1 MRFAW
6 LALAAF
12 MSMLAGAEGAS
23 MASEE
28 LESRSRPR
36 SAVVS
41 RAGFAVQGRSF
52 YVWDEE
58 RHLAETWAAQLADS
72 EASALAGR
80 S

>member
-1 MRFAW
+1 MRFPW

-12 MSMLAGAEGAS
+12 MSMLAGAEEAS
-23 MASEE
+23 IASEE

-36 SAVVS
+36 STVVS
-41 RAGFAVQGRSF
+41 RGGFAVQGRSF

-58 RHLAETWAAQLADS
+58 RPRAEAWATALADS
-72 EASALAGR
+72 EASALERR